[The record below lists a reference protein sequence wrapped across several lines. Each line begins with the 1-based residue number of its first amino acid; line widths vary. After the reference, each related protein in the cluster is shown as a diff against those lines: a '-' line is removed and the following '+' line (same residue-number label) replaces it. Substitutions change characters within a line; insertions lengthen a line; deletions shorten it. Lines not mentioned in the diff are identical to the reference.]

1 MVLARN
7 ADPWADPVLVLRVAR
22 AAAAAD
28 LPIAPYALTR
38 LATEAA
44 PLPEPWPAAAR
55 AELIA
60 LLGAGSRAVTVLEAL
75 DQHGLL
81 SRLIPEW
88 EAVRFKA
95 QHNPVHL
102 FTVDRHLIETAVRAS
117 SLAAEVSRPDLL
129 LIGAL
134 LHDIGKGYPGDHSEV
149 GERLGRRIA
158 LRMGFSAADAGMIA
172 ALVRHHLLLP
182 DTATRRDLGDPST
195 IQIVVAAIEGSG
207 ELLDLLH
214 WLTVADAAATG
225 PAAWSDWKATLVGQ
239 LVRRTHQVLGGG
251 PLPAPEPP
259 SPAVLAL
266 ARAGVTL
273 VTVDGSDVLVVA
285 PDAPGLLS
293 AASGLLALHSLD
305 VRAAEVRTVEGMAV
319 NRFTVSPR
327 FGELPDPALLN
338 SDLRRI
344 LAGSLSLDERL
355 RAKESSYR
363 RFSAGRLA
371 EPADQPPRLLWFDD
385 EATDA
390 TVLEVRA
397 RDAIGLLH
405 WITAALERCAVDIRS
420 ARISSLGT
428 FVVDAFYLTD
438 GGRQAALRAVAG
450 RRRGVAEPGVGRL
463 AELAPDGPL

>member
-1 MVLARN
+1 MVAQDGEVVLARN

-60 LLGAGSRAVTVLEAL
+60 LLGAGNRAVTVFEAL

-158 LRMGFSAADAGMIA
+158 LRMGFSAVDAGMIA
-172 ALVRHHLLLP
+172 ALARHHLLLP
-182 DTATRRDLGDPST
+182 DTATRRDLADPST
-195 IQIVVAAIEGSG
+195 IQIVVAAIEGSA

-225 PAAWSDWKATLVGQ
+225 RRPGATGRPPWSASWYAGPVRCWAAARC
-239 LVRRTHQVLGGG
+239 RRQNR
-251 PLPAPEPP
+251 PRRRCWRWPEP
-259 SPAVLAL
+259 
-266 ARAGVTL
+266 G
-273 VTVDGSDVLVVA
+273 
-285 PDAPGLLS
+285 
-293 AASGLLALHSLD
+293 
-305 VRAAEVRTVEGMAV
+305 
-319 NRFTVSPR
+319 
-327 FGELPDPALLN
+327 
-338 SDLRRI
+338 
-344 LAGSLSLDERL
+344 
-355 RAKESSYR
+355 
-363 RFSAGRLA
+363 
-371 EPADQPPRLLWFDD
+371 
-385 EATDA
+385 
-390 TVLEVRA
+390 
-397 RDAIGLLH
+397 
-405 WITAALERCAVDIRS
+405 
-420 ARISSLGT
+420 
-428 FVVDAFYLTD
+428 
-438 GGRQAALRAVAG
+438 
-450 RRRGVAEPGVGRL
+450 
-463 AELAPDGPL
+463 